1 MAEHNPTPRMVGE
14 HPEQIGGYDSGTEAA
29 ARSP

>member
-1 MAEHNPTPRMVGE
+1 MAEHNPTPRMVVE
-14 HPEQIGGYDSGTEAA
+14 HPEQIGGYDYETEAA